1 MEDYRS
7 ILKRKRES
15 LGLSQH
21 RLAKQL
27 GITQT
32 FLSEIER
39 GRKSPSLEMF
49 FRICEA
55 LEIEIFP
62 NER

>member
-27 GITQT
+27 GI
-32 FLSEIER
+32 SDI
-39 GRKSPSLEMF
+39 LEK
-49 FRICEA
+49 
-55 LEIEIFP
+55 FP
-62 NER
+62 YQVSGGQKQRAACAPIQ